1 MYTIYIGYDP
11 KEDMAYQVLKFSLE
25 RIASKPVR
33 VVPIKRDVVQRMGLY
48 RREHTVMD
56 GQNYDVIDGRP
67 FSTEFSFTRFLVPFL
82 NMFEGKALY
91 MDCDMYM
98 RTDVIELFEA
108 CDLDYYPLWCVH
120 HEYEPISGSK
130 MNNKI
135 QEPYRRKNWSSLMMF
150 NCSHEANKTLTI
162 DDVNTRSGRWLHG
175 FEWLSDKEG
184 DIGKI
189 DEDWNWL
196 DGHSDESLEAKC
208 VHFTT
213 GGPWFEDWRCR
224 GKVDGKYAV
233 EWTNDV
239 RWLQANGMVDAEIDY
254 LIKAKKESNPSSI
267 VFME

>member
-120 HEYEPISGSK
+120 HKYEPELGSK
-130 MNNKI
+130 MDNKV
-135 QEPYRRKNWSSLMMF
+135 QESYHRKNWSSLMMF

>member
-33 VVPIKRDVVQRMGLY
+33 VVPIKRDVVKRMGLY

-175 FEWLSDKEG
+175 L
-184 DIGKI
+184 
-189 DEDWNWL
+189 
-196 DGHSDESLEAKC
+196 
-208 VHFTT
+208 
-213 GGPWFEDWRCR
+213 
-224 GKVDGKYAV
+224 
-233 EWTNDV
+233 
-239 RWLQANGMVDAEIDY
+239 NGY
-254 LIKAKKESNPSSI
+254 LIKNQT
-267 VFME
+267 